1 MSTPIPGISM
11 GKLCRL
17 RDRRAGAHIRLR
29 DRRAGA
35 HIRRRRRLGR
45 WLRRTN
51 GVHR

>member
-1 MSTPIPGISM
+1 MSTPIPGIPM
-11 GKLCRL
+11 GKLC
-17 RDRRAGAHIRLR
+17 RLR

-51 GVHR
+51 GAHR